1 MQHSQP
7 VQAVMMESKEV
18 GHHQRSGEG
27 INTCLEWDQL
37 DSLSVQATRI
47 HRSLTE
53 QKERCL
59 CNEELISKED
69 TEATQLKSEL
79 QSLELSTSK
88 QAMNLLQQSATETNL
103 QSSLEVMR
111 KQISHEDKE
120 NQGLLENLEDL
131 NKKMEGAQQK
141 YQAHLQ
147 AIRLHYGDRL
157 VDSDKI
163 EFKKK
168 LQRLE
173 NEKNALTSRLANLK
187 LDQKSLAMKE
197 WESFTKSVITLAELA
212 VNYRNKLK
220 TTTQLRNHVKIL
232 ESRIM
237 AAREEVQQHY
247 QKENEVVTQSAM
259 SSGIQE
265 NIIGQADSHVSMQ
278 QHEIRANPSAVSQN
292 TSDLAQWSTHR
303 SKQFYSA
310 AITQDRD
317 DGNKHYMTPNT
328 PNFQSWNTQKLQQ
341 SSPLTHHRLSSP
353 QFKQNFSSSL
363 SQLKLQ
369 FPKFSGIKRNSQSP
383 MEVTSRQDCSV
394 QLSSPATVTRASFA
408 PLWPAPPS
416 HTVGHSSHTNQDNDL
431 QITSKSQGNL
441 MQSTNDVREKES
453 LVISKKP
460 RCVLEAG
467 MQADIP
473 ANSVRRPT
481 QLSSVN
487 SYTSKYSN
495 VRKVLTDMR
504 YMRKENTPSSVTLPR
519 LENMPNDTISSTPLT
534 LVTGSMPSQQES
546 SLNVTVSSQKEISS
560 NSIML
565 SQVGTTANG
574 TKASQLEV
582 TTKDILSSQHEP
594 TSGNMSSPTETTPSS
609 IYSGLVAS
617 KSNSTPLSRQRS
629 IDDMEP
635 LTLKLSMKARPITP
649 QSFPEKPTSEFT
661 DYGVMSEVYD
671 DITMVA
677 VSASGYTSYIP
688 TTSSV
693 ADLHSRLQ
701 SGESDKSDTEQVE
714 SPLNSSQ
721 GFSLTDT
728 AGDGGQETLN
738 LTQSA
743 DMTVSSSICTAQPG
757 EPIISSS
764 LASTADTSDMSY
776 TSVDSVYQGSSLTN
790 TNMYNSSISVIDKV
804 QSKTQPALL
813 SKISEKKSPMFPIST
828 ATSQFTTSSSGTPML
843 MAQTSH
849 LNADR
854 NQGYQIEGTIV
865 EAPELPRTPI
875 MGRNSNNF
883 MFMGEPEES
892 NMRPGALNLFGSPDV
907 SAVGSQS
914 METSGVNFSLFGS
927 EPESPRSSNN
937 SFFNFNF
944 SNENKSS
951 QSDSPMYFSMFDSS
965 QENSSQEGAGYRLF

>member
-1 MQHSQP
+1 MY
-7 VQAVMMESKEV
+7 EKETDYED
-18 GHHQRSGEG
+18 G
-27 INTCLEWDQL
+27 
-37 DSLSVQATRI
+37 
-47 HRSLTE
+47 
-53 QKERCL
+53 
-59 CNEELISKED
+59 NEELISKQD

-79 QSLELSTSK
+79 ESLELSTSK

-111 KQISHEDKE
+111 KQLSHEDKE
-120 NQGLLENLEDL
+120 NHGLLESLEDL

-163 EFKKK
+163 ECKKK
-168 LQRLE
+168 LQQLE
-173 NEKNALTSRLANLK
+173 NEKNTLSSRLANLK
-187 LDQKSLAMKE
+187 LDQKSLAKKE
-197 WESFTKSVITLAELA
+197 WESFTKSVITLAELGI
-212 VNYRNKLK
+212 NYTNKLK
-220 TTTQLRNHVKIL
+220 TATQLRNNVKIL

-237 AAREEVQQHY
+237 AVREEVQQHY

-259 SSGIQE
+259 SSGIQG
-265 NIIGQADSHVSMQ
+265 NIISEADSHVIMQ
-278 QHEIRANPSAVSQN
+278 QHEIPANPSAVGQN

-328 PNFQSWNTQKLQQ
+328 PNSQSWIAQKLQL
-341 SSPLTHHRLSSP
+341 SSLLTHHRLSSP
-353 QFKQNFSSSL
+353 QFKQSFSSSL

-369 FPKFSGIKRNSQSP
+369 FPKFSGIKRNCQSP
-383 MEVTSRQDCSV
+383 MEITSRQDCSV

-408 PLWPAPPS
+408 PLWPTPPS
-416 HTVGHSSHTNQDNDL
+416 HTFGHSSHTNQDNDL
-431 QITSKSQGNL
+431 QSQGNL
-441 MQSTNDVREKES
+441 MQSTSDVREKES

-467 MQADIP
+467 SQADILT
-473 ANSVRRPT
+473 NSVSTPT

-504 YMRKENTPSSVTLPR
+504 YMRKENTPR
-519 LENMPNDTISSTPLT
+519 LENMPSDTISSKPLT
-534 LVTGSMPSQQES
+534 LVTGSMSSQPES

-560 NSIML
+560 NSIMH

-574 TKASQLEV
+574 TEASQLEV

-594 TSGNMSSPTETTPSS
+594 TSGNMSSTETTPSS
-609 IYSGLVAS
+609 MYSGLVVS

-629 IDDMEP
+629 IDDMVKNPSQQPLFQKEP
-635 LTLKLSMKARPITP
+635 LTFKLSMKARPITTH
-649 QSFPEKPTSEFT
+649 SFPETPTTEFT
-661 DYGVMSEVYD
+661 DDYGVMSEVYD

-677 VSASGYTSYIP
+677 VSVSGYTSHIP

-693 ADLHSRLQ
+693 ADLHSHPQ
-701 SGESDKSDTEQVE
+701 SGESDKPDTEVE

-728 AGDGGQETLN
+728 AGDGGQEMLN

-743 DMTVSSSICTAQPG
+743 DMSVSSSICTAQPG

-764 LASTADTSDMSY
+764 LASTAGTHDMTY

-790 TNMYNSSISVIDKV
+790 TNMYNSPISGIDKV

-813 SKISEKKSPMFPIST
+813 SNISVKKSPLFPIST

-843 MAQTSH
+843 MAQGSH

-854 NQGYQIEGTIV
+854 NQGYQIEGTIA

-883 MFMGEPEES
+883 MFMREPEES
-892 NMRPGALNLFGSPDV
+892 NTRPGALSLFGSPDV

-927 EPESPRSSNN
+927 EPESPRSGNN
-937 SFFNFNF
+937 SSFFNFSF

-951 QSDSPMYFSMFDSS
+951 QSESPMYFSMFDSS